1 MQSMSFSTVS
11 VAGLGKLGAVMAA
24 VLADKGFTVVG
35 VDLNPAAV
43 DAINR
48 GLAPVQEPMLTEYV
62 SRNRERLSATGDI
75 EAAVRESSVTFLIV
89 PTPSGADGTFRLDYV
104 LEVCRGVGRAL
115 RTKDSYHLVVV
126 SSTVMPGHTENE
138 VLPLLEEISGKKCGV
153 DFGLCYNPEFIALGS
168 VIRDM
173 LNPDMLLIG
182 ESDQKAGDLLESIYR
197 RVCDNQPPAA
207 RMSFVNAELTKIS
220 VNTYVTTKISYANML
235 AAVCEQVP
243 GADVDVVT
251 GAVGLDSRIGRKYLK
266 GALSYGGPCFPRD
279 NVAFAAMA
287 RRVGAEAVLAEA
299 THKTNRLHTERLG
312 EFVLNLLDG
321 EATVGVLGLSYKPGT
336 GVVEESPGI
345 ALARYLTER
354 SVPVAVYDPLALPS
368 AKGELG
374 DSVHYGASAAEVI
387 DRAKVVLVMTAWD
400 EFRALTP
407 EDFTRHG
414 GRLILIDCWRLY
426 QGKGFDATCTYL
438 TLGSGN
444 RPVRTGLA
452 ASTAANSAQEHAAG

>member
-1 MQSMSFSTVS
+1 MSISKVA

-24 VLADKGFTVVG
+24 VLADKGFTVIG
-35 VDLNPAAV
+35 VDLNPTAV
-43 DAINR
+43 DAVNR
-48 GLAPVQEPMLTEYV
+48 GVAPVQEPMLDDYV
-62 SRNRERLSATGDI
+62 RRNRERLSATGDI
-75 EAAVRESSVTFLIV
+75 ESAVRESSATFIIV
-89 PTPSGADGTFRLDYV
+89 PTPSGPDGTFRLDYV
-104 LEVCRGVGRAL
+104 LEVCRGIGRAL
-115 RTKDSYHLVVV
+115 RAKDEYHLVVV

-182 ESDQKAGDLLESIYR
+182 ESDQRAGDLLESIYR
-197 RVCDNQPPAA
+197 RVCDNKPAAA

-220 VNTYVTTKISYANML
+220 VNTFVTTKISYANML
-235 AAVCEQVP
+235 AAVCEQIP

-287 RRVGAEAVLAEA
+287 RKVGAEAVLAEA

-321 EATVGVLGLSYKPGT
+321 ERTVGILGLSYKPGT

-345 ALARYLTER
+345 ALARYLAG
-354 SVPVAVYDPLALPS
+354 SGVPVHVFDPLALPA

-374 DSVHYGASAAEVI
+374 SAATYAASAAELIASSSVI
-387 DRAKVVLVMTAWD
+387 LVMTAWE
-400 EFRALTP
+400 EFRKLEPA
-407 EDFTRHG
+407 DFVRPG
-414 GRLILIDCWRLY
+414 GRAILVDCWRLY
-426 QGKGFDATCTYL
+426 QGRGFESVCTYL
-438 TLGSGN
+438 TLGAGN
-444 RPVRTGLA
+444 RPARAGMA
-452 ASTAANSAQEHAAG
+452 ARSGTDAAREHASG

>member
-1 MQSMSFSTVS
+1 
-11 VAGLGKLGAVMAA
+11 MAA

-48 GLAPVQEPMLTEYV
+48 GEAPVQEPMLGEYV
-62 SRNRERLSATGDI
+62 ARNRERLIATGDL
-75 EAAVRESSVTFLIV
+75 ESAVLESDATFIIV

-104 LEVCRGVGRAL
+104 LEVCRGIGRAL
-115 RTKDSYHLVVV
+115 RKKDGYHLVVV

-138 VLPLLEEISGKKCGV
+138 VLPLLEELSGKKCGV
-153 DFGLCYNPEFIALGS
+153 EFGLCYNPEFIALGS

-182 ESDQKAGDLLESIYR
+182 ESDQKAGDLLETMYR
-197 RVCDNQPPAA
+197 RVCDNEPRPA

-235 AAVCEQVP
+235 AAVCERLP

-287 RRVGAEAVLAEA
+287 RKVGAEAVLAEA
-299 THKTNRLHTERLG
+299 THRTNRMHTERLG
-312 EFVLNLLDG
+312 EFVMNLLDG
-321 EATVGVLGLSYKPGT
+321 ERSVGILGLSYKPGT

-345 ALARYLTER
+345 ALARFLTGR
-354 SVPVAVYDPLALPS
+354 GVTVAVYDPLALPP
-368 AKGELG
+368 AKAELG
-374 DSVHYGASAAEVI
+374 ASVHYGASTEDVI
-387 DRAKVVLVMTAWD
+387 SRSRVILVMTAWD
-400 EFRALTP
+400 EFRALQAT
-407 EDFTRHG
+407 DFARAS
-414 GRLILIDCWRLY
+414 GRPIVIDPWRLY
-426 QGKGFDATCTYL
+426 QGRGFDAVCTYL
-438 TLGSGN
+438 TLGAGN
-444 RPVRTGLA
+444 RA
-452 ASTAANSAQEHAAG
+452 ASGGLSAPGAFDAAREHAAG